1 MGLASS
7 SCIRKAVALP
17 GPALWLAHSILA
29 GISVLSRAIGMGT
42 FTTPRILRSPEASM
56 LGATLEAREATF
68 FYRCFLLF
76 CMSCWAPGGTVFVA
90 TSPIPLPPATSS
102 SCL

>member
-7 SCIRKAVALP
+7 SCVRKAVALP
-17 GPALWLAHSILA
+17 GPHAILA

-42 FTTPRILRSPEASM
+42 FTTLRIPGSPKASM

-68 FYRCFLLF
+68 FYMCFLL
-76 CMSCWAPGGTVFVA
+76 CMSCWAPGGTVLVA
-90 TSPIPLPPATSS
+90 TSPTPHP
-102 SCL
+102 